1 LRRDGGLA
9 DMVDRYE
16 DIADEFIL
24 SVMQTLMGLVSAACK
39 AVWAILKQVIGHPTL
54 FVPIGALSW
63 LWWAQGREAVIVSVV
78 LAVVALVILSRVAPA
93 SFRRVITR
101 PSVSWVRGTCLYR
114 WRWRSVA
121 LRHGLVSRSAMH
133 GSQRGSDVEIAK
145 LLRVKSSADV
155 DRLLIKLPVGMA
167 PVDVER
173 VCDGVAHAFRAREC
187 RVTSA
192 KPGRVW
198 LEVHRRDALRS
209 VVQPIASQETV
220 DLSGIPIG
228 ACEDGDTWRLRLS
241 GTHVLIAGATGSG
254 KGSVLWSL
262 LRGLGSG
269 ISQGRVQVWAMDPKG
284 GMELR
289 PGQGLFCR
297 FEDSSAEAMCAA
309 VEDLVTMKD
318 ERAKALSERG
328 LRSHT
333 ASVEDPHVVLI
344 IDELA
349 TLTALADRG
358 ITNRFER
365 ALGLLLTQGR
375 ACGITVVAAVQDP
388 GKDVVG
394 WRDLFPTRVA
404 MRLDNPIQVDMVL
417 GDGARDR
424 GARADHISELTPGV
438 AYVRV
443 EGSRELR
450 RVRSAYLDDEA
461 IVNLAETCRPW
472 TRQLSETPTAET
484 EVA

>member
-1 LRRDGGLA
+1 
-9 DMVDRYE
+9 MVDRYE
-16 DIADEFIL
+16 DIADELMVF
-24 SVMQTLMGLVSAACK
+24 VMQTVIDMVSVACK
-39 AVWAILKQVIGHPTL
+39 ALWEVLKQVIGHPAL
-54 FVPIGALSW
+54 FILIGFLSW
-63 LWWAQGREAVIVSVV
+63 LWWAQGRDAVIVSVV
-78 LAVVALVILSRVAPA
+78 LAVVVLFILSRVAPTA
-93 SFRRVITR
+93 FRRFVSR
-101 PSVSWVRGTCLYR
+101 PWVSLVRGALVYR

-121 LRHGLVSRSAMH
+121 LRHGLVARSATQE
-133 GSQRGSDVEIAK
+133 SQRETDVEVAK

-155 DRLLIKLPVGMA
+155 DRLLIGLPVGMA
-167 PVDVER
+167 PLDVEK
-173 VCDGVAHAFRAREC
+173 VCDGVAHAFRAMEC

-209 VVQPIASQETV
+209 VVQPMAQQATA
-220 DLSGIPIG
+220 DLNGISIG
-228 ACEDGDTWRLRLS
+228 VCEDGDAWRLRLA

-262 LRGLGSG
+262 LHGLGSD

-289 PGQGLFCR
+289 PGRGLFCR
-297 FEDSSAEAMCAA
+297 FEDSSAEGMCAA
-309 VEDLVTMKD
+309 VEDLVAMKD
-318 ERAKALSERG
+318 IRAKSLAARG

-333 ASVEDPHVVLI
+333 SSVDEPHVVVL

-349 TLTALADRG
+349 TLTALADRAV
-358 ITNRFER
+358 TNRFEK

-404 MRLDNPIQVDMVL
+404 LRLDNPIQVDMVL

-461 IVNLAETCRPW
+461 IVNLTERYGPRVVNQEKA
-472 TRQLSETPTAET
+472 PTEEE

>member
-1 LRRDGGLA
+1 
-9 DMVDRYE
+9 MVDRYE

-24 SVMQTLMGLVSAACK
+24 SVMQTVLGLVSAVCK
-39 AVWAILKQVIGHPTL
+39 AVWAILMQVVGHPVL
-54 FVPIGALSW
+54 FVAVGGLSW
-63 LWWAQGREAVIVSVV
+63 LWWAQGRDAVFVTVGFAVAAAFIV
-78 LAVVALVILSRVAPA
+78 SRVAPTAFRQLA
-93 SFRRVITR
+93 SR
-101 PSVSWVRGTCLYR
+101 PLVSWFRGTFVYR
-114 WRWRSVA
+114 RKWRPVA
-121 LRHGLVSRSAMH
+121 MRHGLVARSSSEPSGRRA
-133 GSQRGSDVEIAK
+133 DIEIAK
-145 LLRVKSSADV
+145 LVRVKSSGGV
-155 DRLLIKLPVGMA
+155 DRLLIQLPVGMA
-167 PVDVER
+167 PVDLEK
-173 VCDGVAHAFRAREC
+173 VCDGMAHAFRAREC
-187 RVTSA
+187 RVRSA
-192 KPGRVW
+192 KPGSAW
-198 LEVHRRDALRS
+198 LEVHHRDVLES
-209 VVQPIASQETV
+209 VVPPIARQ
-220 DLSGIPIG
+220 DPAALSGIPIG
-228 ACEDGDTWRLRLS
+228 ACEDGDAWRLRLS

-262 LRGLGSG
+262 LHGLGSD
-269 ISQGRVQVWAMDPKG
+269 ISQGRVQVWAIDPKG

-289 PGQGLFCR
+289 PGQGLFRR
-297 FEDSSAEAMCAA
+297 FEDSSPEAMCTA
-309 VEDLVTMKD
+309 VEDLVTLKD
-318 ERAKALSERG
+318 KRAKALAARG
-328 LRSHT
+328 LRSHVV
-333 ASVEDPHVVLI
+333 SVDEPHVVLI

-358 ITNRFER
+358 VTNRFER

-461 IVNLAETCRPW
+461 IVSLARACRS
-472 TRQLSETPTAET
+472 TDIGSSETSTAGM

>member
-1 LRRDGGLA
+1 
-9 DMVDRYE
+9 MVDRYE

-24 SVMQTLMGLVSAACK
+24 SVMQTVAGLVAAMCK
-39 AVWAILKQVIGHPTL
+39 TVWAMLKLVIRHPAP
-54 FVPIGALSW
+54 FVALGGLSL
-63 LWWAQGREAVIVSVV
+63 LWWLQGQGDVIVTVV
-78 LAVVALVILSRVAPA
+78 LAVAALFILSRLAPTV
-93 SFRRVITR
+93 FRRFVTR
-101 PSVSWVRGTCLYR
+101 PSISWARGTFVYR
-114 WRWRSVA
+114 PKWRSVA
-121 LRHGLVSRSAMH
+121 LRHGLVARSVVHQSA
-133 GSQRGSDVEIAK
+133 RGTDVEIAK
-145 LLRVKSSADV
+145 LVRVKSSAGV

-167 PVDVER
+167 PVDLER

-192 KPGRVW
+192 KPGRAW
-198 LEVHRRDALRS
+198 LEVHHRDVLQS
-209 VVQPIASQETV
+209 VVPPIARQV
-220 DLSGIPIG
+220 LADLSGVPIG
-228 ACEDGDTWRLRLS
+228 ACEDGDIWRLRLS

-262 LRGLGSG
+262 LQGLGSD
-269 ISQGRVQVWAMDPKG
+269 IRQGRVQVWAMDPKG

-289 PGQGLFCR
+289 PGQDLFRR

-309 VEDLVTMKD
+309 VEDLVSLKD
-318 ERAKALSERG
+318 VRAKALAARG
-328 LRSHT
+328 LRNHI
-333 ASVEDPHVVLI
+333 ASVDEPHVVLI
-344 IDELA
+344 VDELA
-349 TLTALADRG
+349 TLTALADRAV
-358 ITNRFER
+358 TNRFER

-461 IVNLAETCRPW
+461 IVRLASTCRPSDSGA
-472 TRQLSETPTAET
+472 SETSTVGM

>member
-1 LRRDGGLA
+1 MA
-9 DMVDRYE
+9 DRYE
-16 DIADEFIL
+16 DVADEFIL
-24 SVMQTLMGLVSAACK
+24 SAMQTVLDLVSLVCMGVWT
-39 AVWAILKQVIGHPTL
+39 AVRQVIVHPAL
-54 FVPIGALSW
+54 FIPLYGLSW
-63 LWWAQGREAVIVSVV
+63 LWWVQGSSALILGLV
-78 LAVVALVILSRVAPA
+78 LAGVALLALRLIAPA
-93 SFRRVITR
+93 HFRRFVTR
-101 PSVSWVRGTCLYR
+101 PLVSWVRGAFVYH
-114 WRWRSVA
+114 WRWRAVA
-121 LRHGLVSRSAMH
+121 LRHGLVATSAH
-133 GSQRGSDVEIAK
+133 ASQKGSGAESAK
-145 LLRVKSSADV
+145 LLRVRSTAHV

-167 PVDVER
+167 PSDVEK

-187 RVTSA
+187 RVTAA

-209 VVQPIASQETV
+209 VIAPYTHTGPV
-220 DLSGIPIG
+220 DLSGLPVG
-228 ACEDGDTWRLRLS
+228 TCEDGHAWRLRLS

-262 LRGLGSG
+262 LHGLGPDINRG
-269 ISQGRVQVWAMDPKG
+269 VVQVWAMDPKG
-284 GMELR
+284 GMELG
-289 PGQGLFCR
+289 PGQPLFYR
-297 FEDSSAEAMCAA
+297 FEDSTAEEMCIA
-309 VEDLVTMKD
+309 VEHLVAVKNA
-318 ERAKALSERG
+318 RARALAARG

-333 ASVEDPHVVLI
+333 ATVDEPHIVLI

-349 TLTALADRG
+349 TLTALADRA
-358 ITNRFER
+358 ITNRFEK

-443 EGSRELR
+443 EGTRELR

-461 IVNLAETCRPW
+461 ISQLAETCRRPGGES
-472 TRQLSETPTAET
+472 TETAASKQ